1 MYFKALQSFYRAF
14 IPPAGI
20 ARARCP
26 PEFAYVFRAFI
37 AERYRGGDRSAGRP
51 AIWLRPI
58 PALEW
63 MAIFAN
69 FLFASSDIILTI
81 IMLRAIRRKP
91 WPLKRVPPSLP
102 GAGGASVGQ
111 FVHYRTRALCPP
123 RSAESRSVEYLN
135 GTLAVGAAM
144 APVSIIF
151 APENCGA
158 VAQTP

>member
-63 MAIFAN
+63 MATFAN

-81 IMLRAIRRKP
+81 IVACYKDYLCA
-91 WPLKRVPPSLP
+91 
-102 GAGGASVGQ
+102 
-111 FVHYRTRALCPP
+111 AL
-123 RSAESRSVEYLN
+123 SADAR
-135 GTLAVGAAM
+135 
-144 APVSIIF
+144 
-151 APENCGA
+151 
-158 VAQTP
+158 

>member
-37 AERYRGGDRSAGRP
+37 AERYRGGDRAGRP

-58 PALEW
+58 PALEL

-69 FLFASSDIILTI
+69 FLFANSDIILII
-81 IMLRAIRRKP
+81 IMLRAIRII
-91 WPLKRVPPSLP
+91 V
-102 GAGGASVGQ
+102 
-111 FVHYRTRALCPP
+111 CPAV
-123 RSAESRSVEYLN
+123 SADAR
-135 GTLAVGAAM
+135 
-144 APVSIIF
+144 
-151 APENCGA
+151 
-158 VAQTP
+158 QTPYAAGALIVIFIKTLDSGEPQDQY

>member
-63 MAIFAN
+63 MATFAN
-69 FLFASSDIILTI
+69 LLFASSDIILTI
-81 IMLRAIRRKP
+81 IMLRAIGIIYARP
-91 WPLKRVPPSLP
+91 YP
-102 GAGGASVGQ
+102 
-111 FVHYRTRALCPP
+111 RTRGDALIAAFIK
-123 RSAESRSVEYLN
+123 RSHCGEPQDEYCCRRSLQSR
-135 GTLAVGAAM
+135 T
-144 APVSIIF
+144 I
-151 APENCGA
+151 
-158 VAQTP
+158 